1 MQASQPAL
9 LQTLRRDL
17 RLARQDFFKL
27 RRHRAAPAWAMWVM
41 TLGVSLAWGLGL
53 LGVTLGL
60 GGRWPSLPGLVQI
73 GLPFL
78 MTALLIGVIIHIVYT
93 LIERHAPDRFIAWVD
108 GEPGIGVSLFYAFTS
123 MICVAAGLVLASL
136 LLGEL
141 PGGNRVNWTPQRSW
155 ISVAVAGMLA
165 SVIWGLW
172 AWQHWHEEQL
182 KRQAQEAQLRLLQ
195 AQIEPHFL
203 FNTLANVH
211 SLMDHDLP
219 KAKHML
225 ASFTEYLRVSL
236 GSMRSETSTVAQEL
250 ELAQSYL
257 QLLQGRM
264 EDRLRF
270 QIDADEPA
278 RRQPLPP
285 LLLQPLVEN
294 AVMHGLEP
302 SIDGGTVWVRAHV
315 QAHAH
320 GHMLQLEVQDD
331 GLGLDAPP
339 RPGARRGNGVAL
351 NNIRERLLARF
362 GPSARLE
369 LQPAPGVSPGVSQG
383 TLARITIP
391 LSTLKP

>member
-9 LQTLRRDL
+9 LHTLWRDL
-17 RLARQDFFKL
+17 RLARHDFFKL

-41 TLGVSLAWGLGL
+41 TLGVSLAWGTGL
-53 LGVTLGL
+53 FALILGL
-60 GGRWPSLPGLVQI
+60 GGRWPTLPMLAQI

-78 MTALLIGVIIHIVYT
+78 MTAILIGLVMHIVYS
-93 LIERHAPDRFIAWVD
+93 LIERHASDRFMAWVD
-108 GEPGIGVSLFYAFTS
+108 SEPGFGVSLFYAFTS
-123 MICVAAGLVLASL
+123 MVCVAAGLALASW

-141 PGGNRVNWTPQRSW
+141 PGGTRVNWTPQRSW
-155 ISVAVAGMLA
+155 ISVAVVAVFA

-203 FNTLANVH
+203 FNTLATVH
-211 SLMDHDLP
+211 SLMDHDPP
-219 KAKHML
+219 KARQML
-225 ASFTEYLRVSL
+225 ASFTDYLRVSL
-236 GSMRSETSTVAQEL
+236 SSLRSETSTVAHEL
-250 ELAQSYL
+250 ELAQNYL

-264 EDRLRF
+264 DDRLRF
-270 QIDADEPA
+270 QIEADEAA

-302 SIDGGTVWVRAHV
+302 SIEGGTVWVRASV
-315 QAHAH
+315 Q
-320 GHMLQLEVQDD
+320 GRMLQLEVQDD
-331 GLGLDAPP
+331 GCGLDAPP

-351 NNIRERLLARF
+351 DNIRDRLQARF
-362 GPSARLE
+362 GPEAHLE
-369 LQPAPGVSPGVSQG
+369 LLPAPATTLGPAPG
-383 TLARITIP
+383 TLARITVP
-391 LSTLKP
+391 LSIPVP

>member
-1 MQASQPAL
+1 
-9 LQTLRRDL
+9 
-17 RLARQDFFKL
+17 
-27 RRHRAAPAWAMWVM
+27 
-41 TLGVSLAWGLGL
+41 
-53 LGVTLGL
+53 
-60 GGRWPSLPGLVQI
+60 
-73 GLPFL
+73 
-78 MTALLIGVIIHIVYT
+78 
-93 LIERHAPDRFIAWVD
+93 
-108 GEPGIGVSLFYAFTS
+108 
-123 MICVAAGLVLASL
+123 
-136 LLGEL
+136 
-141 PGGNRVNWTPQRSW
+141 
-155 ISVAVAGMLA
+155 
-165 SVIWGLW
+165 
-172 AWQHWHEEQL
+172 
-182 KRQAQEAQLRLLQ
+182 
-195 AQIEPHFL
+195 
-203 FNTLANVH
+203 
-211 SLMDHDLP
+211 
-219 KAKHML
+219 ML

>member
-9 LQTLRRDL
+9 LQTLWRDL

-41 TLGVSLAWGLGL
+41 TLAVSLAWGLGL
-53 LGVTLGL
+53 LAATLGL

-73 GLPFL
+73 GLPFM
-78 MTALLIGVIIHIVYT
+78 MTALLIGVIMHIVYT
-93 LIERHAPDRFIAWVD
+93 LIERHAPDRFMAWVD

-123 MICVAAGLVLASL
+123 MVCVVAGLGLALL
-136 LLGEL
+136 LLGEM

-155 ISVAVAGMLA
+155 ISVAVAGLLA

-172 AWQHWHEEQL
+172 AWQQWHEEQL

-219 KAKHML
+219 KAKQML
-225 ASFTEYLRVSL
+225 ASFTDYLRVSL

-270 QIDADEPA
+270 EIDADEPA

-315 QAHAH
+315 QAHAQ
-320 GHMLQLEVQDD
+320 GHVLQLEVQDD

-351 NNIRERLLARF
+351 SNIRERLLARF
-362 GPSARLE
+362 GPGACLE
-369 LQPAPGVSPGVSQG
+369 LQPAPGAARG

>member
-1 MQASQPAL
+1 MQASQPEL
-9 LQTLRRDL
+9 LQSLWRDL
-17 RLARQDFFKL
+17 RLARHDFFKL
-27 RRHRAAPAWAMWVM
+27 RRHRAAPAWAMWAM
-41 TLGVSLAWGLGL
+41 TLGVSLGWGVGL
-53 LGVTLGL
+53 LALSL
-60 GGRWPSLPGLVQI
+60 LLSQRWPSLPGLFEI

-78 MTALLIGVIIHIVYT
+78 VTSLLIGSVFHIVYT
-93 LIERHAPDRFIAWVD
+93 LIERHASDRFLVWVD
-108 GEPGIGVSLFYAFTS
+108 GEPGFLVSLFYALTS
-123 MICVAAGLVLASL
+123 IACVAAGLGLARL
-136 LLGEL
+136 LLGHF
-141 PGGNRVNWTPQRSW
+141 PGMDRVNWEPQSSW
-155 ISVAVAGMLA
+155 ISVAITAVLA
-165 SVIWGLW
+165 SLIWGLW
-172 AWQHWHEEQL
+172 AWQQWHEEQL

-211 SLMDHDLP
+211 GLMDHDLP
-219 KAKHML
+219 KAKQMM
-225 ASFTEYLRVSL
+225 ASFTDYLRVSL
-236 GSMRSETSTVAQEL
+236 GSMRSDTSTVAQEL

-270 QIDADEPA
+270 QIDADDAA
-278 RRQPLPP
+278 RGQPLPP

-315 QAHAH
+315 QHH
-320 GHMLQLEVQDD
+320 RLQLEVQDD

-351 NNIRERLLARF
+351 SNIRERLQARF
-362 GPSARLE
+362 GPGACLE
-369 LQPAPGVSPGVSQG
+369 LLPAPGTARG

-391 LSTLKP
+391 LSPTTP